1 MWRPIVIGLPGSPCR
16 SAPVI
21 RSSHASA
28 DAASGGMVQFE
39 FSLPRSQPQTP
50 GWPASASAVAVASRS
65 CASTTAA
72 SAYQLRMPACGGAGL
87 PR

>member
-1 MWRPIVIGLPGSPCR
+1 MWMPIVIGRPGSPRR

-21 RSSHASA
+21 RSSHASPE
-28 DAASGGMVQFE
+28 AASGGTVQFE
-39 FSLPRSQPQTP
+39 FSLPRSQAHMA

-72 SAYQLRMPACGGAGL
+72 SAYQLRSRPAPAR
-87 PR
+87 PSRR